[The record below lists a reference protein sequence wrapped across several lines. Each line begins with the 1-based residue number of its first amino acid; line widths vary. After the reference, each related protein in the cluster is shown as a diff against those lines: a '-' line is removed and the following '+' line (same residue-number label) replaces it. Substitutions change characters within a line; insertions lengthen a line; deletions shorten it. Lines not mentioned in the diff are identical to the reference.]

1 MHYTGTVYRPPS
13 EARSILLQ
21 VTVGCSH
28 GKCRFCH
35 GYKDLPFR
43 AEPIEQI
50 VEDLKEVR
58 QFRPDSTRIHLLS
71 GDAFALS
78 YEQLM
83 EIAAKIHEILPNVKV
98 ISSMAAIINL
108 KDKSLE
114 QLKNLRDAG
123 YEYLYIGMESGL
135 DEVLENT
142 EKGSTVS
149 DTLEQLH
156 KLEESG
162 IKYDA
167 NYLLGLAGSG
177 NSEKNALATAE
188 LVNKLKPNIVA
199 ILSLTIFPGTKMF
212 DDRKDGRFIEA
223 SELERT
229 KEFKTFIENLNI
241 KTRIAANHVTM
252 GTPIVGDLPQDK
264 EMILSELT
272 HIIDTFDEDWY
283 RMRRD
288 NLRSV

>member
-1 MHYTGTVYRPPS
+1 MHYTGTVYRPPA
-13 EARSILLQ
+13 EAYSVLLQ

-50 VEDLKEVR
+50 VEDLQEVR
-58 QFRPDSTRIHLLS
+58 EARPNTTRIHLLS

-78 YEQLM
+78 FDQLM
-83 EIAAKIHEILPNVKV
+83 EIASKIREYLPKVEV
-98 ISSMAAIINL
+98 ISSMCGIINL

-114 QLKNLRDAG
+114 QLKKLKEAG
-123 YEYLYIGMESGL
+123 YKYLYVGMESGL
-135 DEVLENT
+135 DEVLVAT
-142 EKGSTVS
+142 EKGCTVN
-149 DTLEQLH
+149 DTTEQLH

-167 NYLLGLAGSG
+167 NYMLGLAGSG

-199 ILSLTIFPGTKMF
+199 ILSLTLFPDTKMYR
-212 DDRKDGRFIEA
+212 DRKNGDFIEA

-229 KEFKTFIENLNI
+229 KEFKTFIENLHI

-264 EMILSELT
+264 DKILNELQY
-272 HIIDTFDEDWY
+272 IIDTFDENWY
-283 RMRRD
+283 RTRRD

>member
-13 EARSILLQ
+13 EANSVLLQ

-35 GYKDLPFR
+35 GYRDLPFR

-50 VEDLKEVR
+50 VEDLEEVR
-58 QFRPDSTRIHLLS
+58 DARPDATRIHLLS

-78 YEQLM
+78 YDELM
-83 EIAAKIHEILPNVKV
+83 AIAAKIHELLPKVEV
-98 ISSMAAIINL
+98 ISSMAGVINL
-108 KDKSLE
+108 KDKSLQ
-114 QLKNLRDAG
+114 QLKNLKEAG
-123 YEYLYIGMESGL
+123 YKYLYVGMESGL
-135 DEVLENT
+135 DEVLVNT
-142 EKGSTVS
+142 EKGSNVN

-199 ILSLTIFPGTKMF
+199 ILSLTLFPDTKMYH
-212 DDRKDGRFIEA
+212 DRQNGSFKEA

-241 KTRIAANHVTM
+241 RTRIAANHVTM

-264 EMILSELT
+264 EKILNELQN
-272 HIIDTFDEDWY
+272 IIDTFDESWY
-283 RMRRD
+283 RMRR
-288 NLRSV
+288 NSIRSV